1 MQWDKFVISM
11 AALRMVSG
19 SLEIIAAIIMLRL
32 NEPSK
37 ALVVN
42 STLAIVGPM
51 VLIATTTIGL
61 IGIADKLNW
70 GKILW
75 IGLGV
80 TCLLV
85 GILKK

>member
-1 MQWDKFVISM
+1 M
-11 AALRMVSG
+11 AGLRLMSG
-19 SLEIIAAIIMLRL
+19 TLELIAAVIMLRL
-32 NEPSK
+32 NEPVK
-37 ALVVN
+37 ALAVN
-42 STLAIVGPM
+42 SMLALVGPM

-61 IGIADKLNW
+61 IGIADKLTW
-70 GKILW
+70 GKFVW

>member
-11 AALRMVSG
+11 AGLRFLSG
-19 SLEIIAAIIMLRL
+19 SLELLAAIIMLRL
-32 NEPSK
+32 NEPAK

-42 STLAIVGPM
+42 SMLALVGPL

-61 IGIADKLNW
+61 IGIADKLSW
-70 GKILW
+70 SKFVW
-75 IGLGV
+75 IGIGV

>member
-1 MQWDKFVISM
+1 MQWDKFVMSM
-11 AALRMVSG
+11 AGLRFFSG
-19 SLEIIAAIIMLRL
+19 SLELLAAIIMLRL
-32 NEPSK
+32 NEPAK

-42 STLAIVGPM
+42 SMLALVGPM

-61 IGIADKLNW
+61 IGIADKLSWN
-70 GKILW
+70 KFVW